1 VPYFNESDSHLNR
14 KSEEPLIRVLIADD
28 HTVLRHGLRLI
39 LNQADGLTVVGEAA
53 DGEDAVTLALELRP
67 DVVLMDVNMP
77 NVDGIEATRRLRAA
91 RPEIKVL
98 MLTISKRDKDL
109 ISAVKAGAKG
119 YLLKSAE
126 AGEVIESIRRVAAG
140 EAILPPEMIGLVLE
154 ELASPSPEPK
164 QLTEREIDTLKL
176 VAQGLGNKEIAGQL
190 HISEN
195 TVKTH
200 VRHIL
205 EKLHLNN
212 RAEAAAYAVR
222 HGLIP
227 KD

>member
-1 VPYFNESDSHLNR
+1 
-14 KSEEPLIRVLIADD
+14 LIRVLIADD

-39 LNQADGLTVVGEAA
+39 LDSADGLTVVGEAA
-53 DGEDAVTLALELRP
+53 DGEAAVAIALELKP

-77 NVDGIEATRRLRAA
+77 VIDGIEATRRIRTAQ
-91 RPEIKVL
+91 PDIQVL
-98 MLTISKRDKDL
+98 MLTISQKDKDL
-109 ISAVKAGAKG
+109 IGAIKAGAKG

-126 AGEVIESIRRVAAG
+126 SSEVIESIQRVASG
-140 EAILPPEMIGLVLE
+140 EAILPPNMMARVLD
-154 ELASPSPEPK
+154 ELANPAPEPK
-164 QLTEREIDTLKL
+164 QLTERETDILKL
-176 VAQGLGNKEIAGQL
+176 VAQGLGNKEIAGEL

-205 EKLHLNN
+205 EKLNLSN

-222 HGLIP
+222 TGLIP

>member
-1 VPYFNESDSHLNR
+1 
-14 KSEEPLIRVLIADD
+14 
-28 HTVLRHGLRLI
+28 LRHGLRLI

-53 DGEDAVTLALELRP
+53 DGEEAVTLALARQP

-77 NVDGIEATRRLRAA
+77 GGTDGIEATRRLRAA

-109 ISAVKAGAKG
+109 IDAVKAGARG

-140 EAILPPEMIGLVLE
+140 EAILPPKMVSLVLD
-154 ELASPSPEPK
+154 ELVSPAPESK
-164 QLTEREIDTLKL
+164 QLTKREIDTLKL
-176 VAQGLGNKEIAGQL
+176 VAQGLGNKEIASRL

-205 EKLHLNN
+205 EKLHLSN

-227 KD
+227 RD

>member
-1 VPYFNESDSHLNR
+1 M
-14 KSEEPLIRVLIADD
+14 IRVLIADD

-39 LNQADGLTVVGEAA
+39 LDSADGLTVVGEAA
-53 DGEDAVTLALELRP
+53 DGEAAVATALELKP

-77 NVDGIEATRRLRAA
+77 VIDGIEATRRIRAA
-91 RPEIKVL
+91 QPDIQIL
-98 MLTISKRDKDL
+98 MLTISQKDKDL
-109 ISAVKAGAKG
+109 IGAIKAGAKG

-126 AGEVIESIRRVAAG
+126 SSEVIESIQRVASG
-140 EAILPPEMIGLVLE
+140 EAILPPHMMARVLD
-154 ELASPSPEPK
+154 ELANPAPEPK
-164 QLTEREIDTLKL
+164 QLTERETDILKL
-176 VAQGLGNKEIAGQL
+176 VACGLGNKEIAGEL

-205 EKLHLNN
+205 EKLNLSN

-222 HGLIP
+222 TGLIP

>member
-1 VPYFNESDSHLNR
+1 
-14 KSEEPLIRVLIADD
+14 LIRVLIADD

-39 LNQADGLTVVGEAA
+39 LDSAAGLTVVGEAA
-53 DGEDAVTLALELRP
+53 DGEAAVAMALESKP

-77 NVDGIEATRRLRAA
+77 AIDGIEATRRIRAA
-91 RPEIKVL
+91 QPDIQIL
-98 MLTISKRDKDL
+98 MLTISQKDKDL
-109 ISAVKAGAKG
+109 IGAIKAGAKG

-126 AGEVIESIRRVAAG
+126 SSEVIESIQRVASG
-140 EAILPPEMIGLVLE
+140 EAILPPNLMARVLD
-154 ELASPSPEPK
+154 ELANPAPEPK
-164 QLTEREIDTLKL
+164 QLTERETDILKL
-176 VAQGLGNKEIAGQL
+176 VACGLGNKEIGGEL

-200 VRHIL
+200 MRHIL
-205 EKLHLNN
+205 EKLNLSN

-222 HGLIP
+222 TGLIP

>member
-1 VPYFNESDSHLNR
+1 MI
-14 KSEEPLIRVLIADD
+14 KVLIADD

-39 LNQADGLTVVGEAA
+39 LDSAAGLTVVGEAA
-53 DGEDAVTLALELRP
+53 DGEAAVAMALESKP

-77 NVDGIEATRRLRAA
+77 AIDGIEATRRIRAA
-91 RPEIKVL
+91 QPDIQIL
-98 MLTISKRDKDL
+98 MLTISQKDKDL
-109 ISAVKAGAKG
+109 IGAIKAGAKG

-126 AGEVIESIRRVAAG
+126 SSEVIESIQRVASG
-140 EAILPPEMIGLVLE
+140 EAILPPNLMARVLD
-154 ELASPSPEPK
+154 ELANPAPEPK
-164 QLTEREIDTLKL
+164 QLTERETDILKL
-176 VAQGLGNKEIAGQL
+176 VACGLGNKEIGGKL

-200 VRHIL
+200 MRHIL
-205 EKLHLNN
+205 EKLNLSN

-222 HGLIP
+222 TGLIP

>member
-1 VPYFNESDSHLNR
+1 M
-14 KSEEPLIRVLIADD
+14 IRVLIADD

-39 LNQADGLTVVGEAA
+39 LNSSKGLSVVGEAA
-53 DGEDAVTLALELRP
+53 DGEEAVALALELQP

-77 NVDGIEATRRLRAA
+77 GLDGIEATRRLRAGQ
-91 RPEIKVL
+91 PDIQVL
-98 MLTISKRDKDL
+98 MLTISKNDQDL
-109 ISAVKAGAKG
+109 IGAIKAGAKG

-126 AGEVIESIRRVAAG
+126 ASEVIESIRRVAAG
-140 EAILPPEMIGLVLE
+140 QAILPPELMGRVLD
-154 ELASPSPEPK
+154 ELANPTPAPME
-164 QLTEREIDTLKL
+164 LTNRETDILKL
-176 VAQGLGNKEIAGQL
+176 ITQGRGNKEIAGQL

-205 EKLHLNN
+205 EKLNLSN

-222 HGLIP
+222 VGLVP

>member
-1 VPYFNESDSHLNR
+1 M
-14 KSEEPLIRVLIADD
+14 IRVLIADD

-39 LNQADGLTVVGEAA
+39 LNQAEGLTVVGEAA
-53 DGEDAVTLALELRP
+53 DGEEAVTLALALQP

-77 NVDGIEATRRLRAA
+77 GVDGIEATRRLRAA

-98 MLTISKRDKDL
+98 MLTISRRDKDL
-109 ISAVKAGAKG
+109 LGAVKAGAKG

-140 EAILPPEMIGLVLE
+140 EAILPPEMINLVLE
-154 ELASPSPEPK
+154 ELASPSPEPQ
-164 QLTEREIDTLKL
+164 QLTGRELDTLKL
-176 VAQGLGNKEIAGQL
+176 VAQGLGNKEIASQL

-205 EKLHLNN
+205 EKLHLSN

-227 KD
+227 RD

>member
-1 VPYFNESDSHLNR
+1 
-14 KSEEPLIRVLIADD
+14 LIRVLIADD

-39 LNQADGLTVVGEAA
+39 LNQVDGLTVVGEAA
-53 DGEDAVTLALELRP
+53 DGEEAVTLALSLQP

-77 NVDGIEATRRLRAA
+77 GGMDGIEATRCLRAT

-98 MLTISKRDKDL
+98 MLTISERDKDL
-109 ISAVKAGAKG
+109 IGAVKAGAKG

-126 AGEVIESIRRVAAG
+126 AGELIESIRRVAAG
-140 EAILPPEMIGLVLE
+140 EAILPPEMIGLVME

-176 VAQGLGNKEIAGQL
+176 VAQGLVNKEIAGEL

-205 EKLHLNN
+205 EKLHLSN

>member
-1 VPYFNESDSHLNR
+1 M
-14 KSEEPLIRVLIADD
+14 IRVLIADD

-39 LNQADGLTVVGEAA
+39 LNQAEGLTVVGEAA
-53 DGEDAVTLALELRP
+53 DGDEAVTLALALQP

-77 NVDGIEATRRLRAA
+77 GVDGIEATRRLRAV
-91 RPEIKVL
+91 RPEMKVL

-109 ISAVKAGAKG
+109 LGAVKAGAKG
-119 YLLKSAE
+119 YLLKNAE

-140 EAILPPEMIGLVLE
+140 EAILPPYMINLVLE
-154 ELASPSPEPK
+154 ELASPSPEPQ
-164 QLTEREIDTLKL
+164 QLTERELDALKL

-205 EKLHLNN
+205 EKLHLSN